1 MSVHSNLLNARHY
14 PASFLS
20 LGNESIKLLYNRF
33 GHPDKH
39 TLQAIIK
46 FLTLHS
52 VNNNSIDF
60 CDAYQHGK
68 LHQLYFLVI
77 EIKTKTS
84 LELLYTDL
92 WGPAFELSM
101 DGYKYYISFVDNFTR
116 YCWIFPLTLKFEA
129 LDTFKYFKILVE
141 K

>member
-33 GHPDKH
+33 
-39 TLQAIIK
+39 
-46 FLTLHS
+46 LTLHS

-60 CDAYQHGK
+60 CDAYQYGK